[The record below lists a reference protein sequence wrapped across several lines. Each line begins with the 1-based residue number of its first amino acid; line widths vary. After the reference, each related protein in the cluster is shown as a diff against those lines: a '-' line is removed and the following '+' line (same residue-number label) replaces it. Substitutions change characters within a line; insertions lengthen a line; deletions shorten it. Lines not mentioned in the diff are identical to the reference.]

1 MNKVI
6 SAIVIG
12 ACALSAA
19 CGYTKSDWHKALAAN
34 TQAAYQIFIR
44 SYPKSEHADEARGR
58 ILALQDDQAWR
69 AAQRANTVESFQG
82 YLQRYGGGLHADD
95 ARFGITAL
103 RRAAD
108 WKSMQ
113 SELMPAALQAFLQK
127 YPDGLE
133 SNEARQKL
141 ATMAYRV
148 QMADSRSKSAA
159 EHRRAELQRHFG
171 DIVHSVV
178 VLAPSAGENKYLLA
192 SVPMSESDA
201 RTACAA
207 LEREDQHCA
216 VVQNAAAPRNI
227 AAAVQDT
234 TMAGQ
239 S

>member
-6 SAIVIG
+6 SAIAIG

-19 CGYTKSDWHKALAAN
+19 CGYTESNWHKALAAN
-34 TQAAYQIFIR
+34 TQAAYQTFIR

-69 AAQRANTVESFQG
+69 AAQSANTVESFQG

-95 ARFGITAL
+95 ARFGITA
-103 RRAAD
+103 
-108 WKSMQ
+108 
-113 SELMPAALQAFLQK
+113 
-127 YPDGLE
+127 LE

-178 VLAPSAGENKYLLA
+178 VLAASAGENKYLLA
-192 SVPMSESDA
+192 SVSMSESDA

-207 LEREDQHCA
+207 LEREHQHCA
-216 VVQNAAAPRNI
+216 VVQNTAALRNTAAAVQD
-227 AAAVQDT
+227 ATAVQDT
-234 TMAGQ
+234 TMAGR